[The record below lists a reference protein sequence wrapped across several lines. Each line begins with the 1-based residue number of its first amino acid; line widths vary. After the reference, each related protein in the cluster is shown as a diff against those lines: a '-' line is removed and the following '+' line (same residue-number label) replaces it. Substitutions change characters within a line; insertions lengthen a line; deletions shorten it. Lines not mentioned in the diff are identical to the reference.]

1 MQLFHHFLNFFWL
14 IDSRLDL
21 VKFFKCINFSFSL
34 LFSFPCSHGLS
45 TSGNH
50 AYHRWTSSLKHLFLC
65 EDCFS
70 FWLFGPK
77 LFIPLLSTKR
87 VMAQKYFR
95 GMGNF
100 RSMCLKALV
109 RMISVYHDLGILFCS
124 LKMFGR
130 FETVASLDA
139 YQIINYQFLSKTH
152 HFLLPDFRRIREIS
166 F

>member
-1 MQLFHHFLNFFWL
+1 MT
-14 IDSRLDL
+14 
-21 VKFFKCINFSFSL
+21 INFSFV
-34 LFSFPCSHGLS
+34 LFFFDLS
-45 TSGNH
+45 TLGNDVCH
-50 AYHRWTSSLKHLFLC
+50 KWLSKLKHHFSC
-65 EDCFS
+65 EDCFG
-70 FWLFGPK
+70 FWFFGPK

-87 VMAQKYFR
+87 VMAQKCFR
-95 GMGNF
+95 GMSNF
-100 RSMCLKALV
+100 RSTCLKALV

-152 HFLLPDFRRIREIS
+152 HFLLLDFRRIREIS